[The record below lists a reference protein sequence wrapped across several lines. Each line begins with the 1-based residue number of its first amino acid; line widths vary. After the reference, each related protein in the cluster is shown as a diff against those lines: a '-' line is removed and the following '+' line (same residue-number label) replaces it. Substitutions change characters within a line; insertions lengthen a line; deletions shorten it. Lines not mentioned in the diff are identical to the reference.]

1 MENILLSLNVVMPIC
16 LMMLLGFVLR
26 QVNII
31 DESNVRFLNRLVF
44 NVLLPIMLFINISES
59 SLGSVFNK
67 NLFGWVFISVSVL
80 FAVLCLVVPR
90 FEKDPQKIPVIIQ
103 GIYRSNFVIF
113 GISIAASIYSYEEI
127 SVVALLVA
135 LVSPMFNIMAAGI
148 FAKYNK
154 VKNTPAQILKDMLT
168 NPLVI
173 GSLLGLVALLVCL
186 KLPAMIHTPLSSLG
200 SSASA
205 IGLLALGAGFKI
217 NNLRKNA
224 IILAVTAAGKLLIVP
239 LIFLPLSI
247 FLGFRGVELV
257 GLLVLFASPAA
268 FSGYTMA
275 TQANA
280 DGDLSGQII
289 VVSSVLSIVTVFV
302 FVFVLKAMGFI

>member
-16 LMMLLGFVLR
+16 LTMLIGFILR

-31 DESNVRFLNRLVF
+31 DENNVGFLNKLVF
-44 NVLLPIMLFINISES
+44 NILLPIMLFINISES
-59 SLGSVFNK
+59 SLGSVFNS
-67 NLFGWVFISVSVL
+67 NLFGWVFISVSLL
-80 FAVLCLVVPR
+80 FAVLCLLVPR

-127 SVVALLVA
+127 SIIALLVA

-154 VKNTPAQILKDMLT
+154 IKNTPAQILKDMLT
-168 NPLVI
+168 NPLVL
-173 GSLLGLVALLVCL
+173 GSLLGLAALLMGL
-186 KLPAMIHTPLSSLG
+186 KLPAMIHTPLNALG
-200 SSASA
+200 CSASA

-217 NNLRKNA
+217 KNLRKNA
-224 IILAVTAAGKLLIVP
+224 LILAITTAGKLLVVP

-247 FLGFRGVELV
+247 LMGFKGVELV

-289 VVSSVLSIVTVFV
+289 VVSSVISIVTVFV
-302 FVFVLKAMGFI
+302 FIFVLKAMSLI